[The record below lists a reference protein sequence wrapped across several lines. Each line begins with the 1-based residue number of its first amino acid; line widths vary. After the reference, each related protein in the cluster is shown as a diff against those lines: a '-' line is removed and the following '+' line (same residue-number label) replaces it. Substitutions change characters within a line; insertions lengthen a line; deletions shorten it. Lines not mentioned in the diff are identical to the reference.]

1 METVSRRRRNPIPS
15 EPEAVEASRDQ
26 EYQTALSQAAGGA
39 TAGEMRRG
47 EVSPGT
53 LESGGAAGEGERDN
67 LPVANPFH
75 SERVRTEVELIR
87 SRPSTLDAEAARLG
101 MEVNE
106 TALGDLGLQAGEQE
120 PDYSASFAAEEP
132 PRVARVEPSSEL
144 DRGLVAGAPVGQPE
158 SPSRSG
164 KGRGASID
172 ASRLEEAWPDM
183 VMASGRKPP
192 GDDSREL
199 IPAEGDRIQRME
211 SLLEQV
217 LEENKSLKQRLQTES
232 HSSWH
237 SQLTRTPAE
246 GGVPFSPASF
256 ALGHPHAEAFPSFQN
271 AAQFVDP
278 PGSDFPG
285 SFGRF
290 DMGLGMMVDPRF
302 GFMGQQ
308 QGPSEGRESST
319 SGMRDSGGFV
329 PLPPPLPLMGR
340 SSSETVPQAPVPQT
354 LRQFTA
360 EALAGGDPAAGT
372 FGAITGAAT
381 PRGSGGVGYP
391 VSPGGTVIRPPPGP
405 PPVSPRV
412 DSDVISGPRNLG
424 LLTGGNGLDTG
435 LFPGSSQVEAGNQAR
450 PEEPAKYISELPKLV
465 QADLSNSAVVCGN
478 WLAQIRQIFQGLS
491 PSADVWFASVEGAA
505 SRGYSQWLTAD
516 PLGRISLDPGAITAM
531 YDTVKFQRVESRAVS
546 LLLAA
551 LPQAIKDDVIMN
563 RWLSSSSILFRVMC
577 LYQPGGS
584 SERALLLS
592 QLVQPEVFKN
602 FKEAIAG
609 LRKWQQNL
617 IRAQEIHATLPDASL
632 LLRGVD
638 SATTNLL
645 ASNPMVGFRINAF
658 RHRTALDYNPSVG
671 GVVQLVRLVQAESEA
686 VALLEAPEEKR
697 QRTAAVTVPK
707 APPSS
712 NASSAA
718 PAASSPPSVAA
729 VQPSQGETKGKGKG
743 KEKGGDSSS
752 LPCQKFSDS
761 SGCRFGDSCMFNHD
775 RAKARREGRCLAC
788 GQSGHYR
795 PSCPLVTP
803 ENRASIADSGS
814 EASPKAPPK
823 GTPKGKAKAKAGAQA
838 KGITEESSRAEA
850 SAVNAVSSVVGTSPA
865 PSPASLVAEAAKL
878 LKGVSIRALGVDEL
892 DLSWVCSALTS
903 VSDTAYCLVD
913 SGATNA
919 LRPADRMELDACRVI
934 KVDLA
939 SGTTELRVNDYG
951 TLLHSGACQV
961 IIPAAYLIELGFSIS
976 WRRKGCRIKHPTKGL
991 LEVTVVKGCPLIPKE
1006 VGLTLLAEYEA
1017 RLRSEGGLKRIGPL
1031 EPERAL
1037 GSDEARSWLAGR
1049 LSCVGEAGLSERD
1062 QVTFL
1067 AGLFP
1072 QVPLEILSKVVVPA
1086 VEDTPLDPA
1095 QLPWNRRLRRSVS
1108 RAPPATVLVNC
1119 SEGQPG
1125 WKGMGQVL
1133 KVTDGLESGMQFR
1146 QLLKWAQLGVVG
1158 GLILNSDSRISGTGE
1173 FGTGVS
1179 EFWNLAELEDEDQK
1193 VLVKASIRWFRAFL
1207 LLAVAQA
1214 TKDRSLCGFEGEEP
1228 LTVSDPDDLPPTGL
1242 DSPEELAEWAL
1253 RRAAVKLSQPGQTR
1267 VSDSKGGVCRQPKL
1281 RPSGCSIFVAFERP
1295 RDPVGRCDSS
1305 GQVLGWAPTEV
1316 ATLVRVYGLNE
1327 AVFDQGCLG
1336 ALEKGTTHLLTSSWL
1351 LYESLHALK
1360 VSRELDTFLVGLD
1373 RLRLLTGD
1381 AGRKG
1386 WSQGLIRIVRG
1397 LWGSWRNKCL
1407 RADEISE
1414 RKALLRK
1421 MTEEQSYQAHVQN
1434 DHSPYRRGCPVCI
1447 TSQGRQRSHWRSS
1460 FPEVHSASFDI
1471 AGPFVPGQSYDVEA
1485 SGRDLGLN
1493 YRYFLACAYAIPE
1506 KYKPEGDG
1514 LEGCSEYEPS
1524 ECGVEPVDP
1533 IEVGLDSSL
1542 DELLSLPE
1550 GEATEKA
1557 VTHRVR
1563 RKRPEDGSPGDGPLR
1578 EPPPEVSGESSAVK
1592 LGKTKTVF
1600 LGVPLRSKRGK
1611 EVYVQVQGLIN
1622 KLEAFGLPVHRYHA
1636 DRAKELR
1643 STALI
1648 HWLKGQ
1654 GIHPSWT
1661 AGESPAGN
1669 RAELAVQ
1676 NLKGFVRK
1684 LLVISGLD
1692 KGFWPLALLH
1702 ASSRNYRNFAEH
1714 LGVPQPVLLPFGV
1727 KVHARQRVK
1736 TGYDAQWRP
1745 RTIQGCYVGEAPSTP
1760 GGHLVLIKDGL
1771 RDKVLLTN
1779 TIYPLRGE
1787 TLGPPLKP
1795 WYRLTTKRSPVDL
1808 AVRVV
1813 AASEIASGGSR
1824 FAPGGESS
1832 CGSYGDGVFENGVF
1846 ENGDSDYNG
1855 SEDELVEVGREGGGE
1870 FVESDFT
1877 VRKGVNDLE
1886 PLAFRVVE
1894 LEAGF
1899 EGWLQDK
1906 IDNGSFSG
1914 DECAEVLSRGFGF
1927 LPHARRPMFQQQGR
1941 AVMLGLYG
1949 VGGFKGITKATSTH
1963 AGIARYLNRFVKSQ
1977 SQDHVWTTL
1986 YVTQNTRNVMHRD
1999 LRNAHQFPILA
2010 RAVGSFVGGGL
2021 WIESEDGQG
2030 PVCRRLPS
2038 GEQRV
2043 GHVYDIKNDPVVFC
2057 GKRWHVAEPWEGE
2070 VRWVISAFVPRD
2082 FYEPMI
2088 NHWDVLGELGFPV
2101 EGVALKGKS
2110 EGREPDIVLETEA
2123 CAIKGCLGNAE
2134 ADWEVGLPLPV
2145 LDEVAR
2151 EGWVFWHEGL
2161 ARLCRLLSAEL
2172 CGAVESS
2179 EEVAETAALL
2189 HGAERWCLWLEQWLG
2204 AWADSG
2210 GFGGTVKALQVE
2222 IPLNDQEKPS
2232 DQFLQTRTISLQEA
2246 RKELNLWREPA
2257 SDEVLSLESTNRA
2270 VDRVKSEVVEDWVAQ
2285 GVTVIQL
2292 PGKAV
2297 LTRKSGTGK
2306 RRCRAVCCGNYMPP
2320 ERLGL
2325 SKDDIYASR
2334 AEALTLRVALAFAAI
2349 HRTWGGFTI
2358 DVKSAFLYA
2367 PIGAEGKGKGER
2379 IVVKPPSFL
2388 VELGILEHNDRWWV
2402 RKALYG
2408 LPTSPRDWSNYRD
2421 KELRETVLEWNGGRY
2436 CLFQS
2441 KADESLWFLRSVFE
2455 GGVGEIAG
2463 LLVVYVDDLAF
2474 FSPQAFGRAVHCC
2487 SSSEVEDV

>member
-1 METVSRRRRNPIPS
+1 FTGAGGGFEG
-15 EPEAVEASRDQ
+15 
-26 EYQTALSQAAGGA
+26 AAGGA

-144 DRGLVAGAPVGQPE
+144 DRGLVAGAPVG
-158 SPSRSG
+158 
-164 KGRGASID
+164 
-172 ASRLEEAWPDM
+172 
-183 VMASGRKPP
+183 
-192 GDDSREL
+192 DDSREL

-211 SLLEQV
+211 SLLEQ
-217 LEENKSLKQRLQTES
+217 
-232 HSSWH
+232 
-237 SQLTRTPAE
+237 
-246 GGVPFSPASF
+246 
-256 ALGHPHAEAFPSFQN
+256 
-271 AAQFVDP
+271 
-278 PGSDFPG
+278 
-285 SFGRF
+285 
-290 DMGLGMMVDPRF
+290 
-302 GFMGQQ
+302 
-308 QGPSEGRESST
+308 
-319 SGMRDSGGFV
+319 
-329 PLPPPLPLMGR
+329 
-340 SSSETVPQAPVPQT
+340 
-354 LRQFTA
+354 
-360 EALAGGDPAAGT
+360 
-372 FGAITGAAT
+372 
-381 PRGSGGVGYP
+381 
-391 VSPGGTVIRPPPGP
+391 
-405 PPVSPRV
+405 
-412 DSDVISGPRNLG
+412 
-424 LLTGGNGLDTG
+424 
-435 LFPGSSQVEAGNQAR
+435 
-450 PEEPAKYISELPKLV
+450 
-465 QADLSNSAVVCGN
+465 
-478 WLAQIRQIFQGLS
+478 
-491 PSADVWFASVEGAA
+491 
-505 SRGYSQWLTAD
+505 
-516 PLGRISLDPGAITAM
+516 
-531 YDTVKFQRVESRAVS
+531 
-546 LLLAA
+546 
-551 LPQAIKDDVIMN
+551 
-563 RWLSSSSILFRVMC
+563 
-577 LYQPGGS
+577 
-584 SERALLLS
+584 
-592 QLVQPEVFKN
+592 
-602 FKEAIAG
+602 
-609 LRKWQQNL
+609 
-617 IRAQEIHATLPDASL
+617 
-632 LLRGVD
+632 
-638 SATTNLL
+638 
-645 ASNPMVGFRINAF
+645 
-658 RHRTALDYNPSVG
+658 
-671 GVVQLVRLVQAESEA
+671 
-686 VALLEAPEEKR
+686 APEEKR
-697 QRTAAVTVPK
+697 QRTAAVT
-707 APPSS
+707 
-712 NASSAA
+712 
-718 PAASSPPSVAA
+718 
-729 VQPSQGETKGKGKG
+729 GETKGKGK
-743 KEKGGDSSS
+743 
-752 LPCQKFSDS
+752 
-761 SGCRFGDSCMFNHD
+761 
-775 RAKARREGRCLAC
+775 
-788 GQSGHYR
+788 
-795 PSCPLVTP
+795 
-803 ENRASIADSGS
+803 
-814 EASPKAPPK
+814 
-823 GTPKGKAKAKAGAQA
+823 
-838 KGITEESSRAEA
+838 
-850 SAVNAVSSVVGTSPA
+850 
-865 PSPASLVAEAAKL
+865 
-878 LKGVSIRALGVDEL
+878 
-892 DLSWVCSALTS
+892 
-903 VSDTAYCLVD
+903 
-913 SGATNA
+913 
-919 LRPADRMELDACRVI
+919 
-934 KVDLA
+934 
-939 SGTTELRVNDYG
+939 
-951 TLLHSGACQV
+951 
-961 IIPAAYLIELGFSIS
+961 
-976 WRRKGCRIKHPTKGL
+976 
-991 LEVTVVKGCPLIPKE
+991 
-1006 VGLTLLAEYEA
+1006 
-1017 RLRSEGGLKRIGPL
+1017 
-1031 EPERAL
+1031 
-1037 GSDEARSWLAGR
+1037 
-1049 LSCVGEAGLSERD
+1049 
-1062 QVTFL
+1062 
-1067 AGLFP
+1067 
-1072 QVPLEILSKVVVPA
+1072 
-1086 VEDTPLDPA
+1086 
-1095 QLPWNRRLRRSVS
+1095 
-1108 RAPPATVLVNC
+1108 
-1119 SEGQPG
+1119 
-1125 WKGMGQVL
+1125 
-1133 KVTDGLESGMQFR
+1133 
-1146 QLLKWAQLGVVG
+1146 
-1158 GLILNSDSRISGTGE
+1158 
-1173 FGTGVS
+1173 
-1179 EFWNLAELEDEDQK
+1179 
-1193 VLVKASIRWFRAFL
+1193 
-1207 LLAVAQA
+1207 
-1214 TKDRSLCGFEGEEP
+1214 
-1228 LTVSDPDDLPPTGL
+1228 GL

-1253 RRAAVKLSQPGQTR
+1253 
-1267 VSDSKGGVCRQPKL
+1267 
-1281 RPSGCSIFVAFERP
+1281 
-1295 RDPVGRCDSS
+1295 
-1305 GQVLGWAPTEV
+1305 
-1316 ATLVRVYGLNE
+1316 
-1327 AVFDQGCLG
+1327 
-1336 ALEKGTTHLLTSSWL
+1336 
-1351 LYESLHALK
+1351 
-1360 VSRELDTFLVGLD
+1360 
-1373 RLRLLTGD
+1373 
-1381 AGRKG
+1381 
-1386 WSQGLIRIVRG
+1386 
-1397 LWGSWRNKCL
+1397 
-1407 RADEISE
+1407 
-1414 RKALLRK
+1414 
-1421 MTEEQSYQAHVQN
+1421 
-1434 DHSPYRRGCPVCI
+1434 
-1447 TSQGRQRSHWRSS
+1447 RQRSHWRSS

-1471 AGPFVPGQSYDVEA
+1471 AGPFVP
-1485 SGRDLGLN
+1485 
-1493 YRYFLACAYAIPE
+1493 
-1506 KYKPEGDG
+1506 GDG

-1877 VRKGVNDLE
+1877 VR
-1886 PLAFRVVE
+1886 
-1894 LEAGF
+1894 
-1899 EGWLQDK
+1899 
-1906 IDNGSFSG
+1906 
-1914 DECAEVLSRGFGF
+1914 
-1927 LPHARRPMFQQQGR
+1927 
-1941 AVMLGLYG
+1941 
-1949 VGGFKGITKATSTH
+1949 
-1963 AGIARYLNRFVKSQ
+1963 
-1977 SQDHVWTTL
+1977 
-1986 YVTQNTRNVMHRD
+1986 
-1999 LRNAHQFPILA
+1999 
-2010 RAVGSFVGGGL
+2010 
-2021 WIESEDGQG
+2021 
-2030 PVCRRLPS
+2030 LPS

-2306 RRCRAVCCGNYMPP
+2306 RR
-2320 ERLGL
+2320 
-2325 SKDDIYASR
+2325 
-2334 AEALTLRVALAFAAI
+2334 
-2349 HRTWGGFTI
+2349 TWGGFTI

-2367 PIGAEGKGKGER
+2367 PIGAEGYHGCSAMGLNTYETGYSIRGFQDGPTGIEFLFDIGPCFAGHGGLAIPRTR
-2379 IVVKPPSFL
+2379 ILQLLALINVKTQE
-2388 VELGILEHNDRWWV
+2388 VN
-2402 RKALYG
+2402 A
-2408 LPTSPRDWSNYRD
+2408 
-2421 KELRETVLEWNGGRY
+2421 ETVKEDSHPAEFVYTAVKGSFKEGRTG
-2436 CLFQS
+2436 
-2441 KADESLWFLRSVFE
+2441 EEVTLWLK
-2455 GGVGEIAG
+2455 G
-2463 LLVVYVDDLAF
+2463 
-2474 FSPQAFGRAVHCC
+2474 QAFTTTVGCGVCFCLLLLFSANIQKRGC
-2487 SSSEVEDV
+2487 